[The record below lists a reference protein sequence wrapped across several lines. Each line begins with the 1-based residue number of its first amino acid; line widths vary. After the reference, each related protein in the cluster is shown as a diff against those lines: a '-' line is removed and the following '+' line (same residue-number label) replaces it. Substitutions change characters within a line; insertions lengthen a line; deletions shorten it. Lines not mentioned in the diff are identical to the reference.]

1 MRSRF
6 TFLLSF
12 CTLAASSTALILVA
26 AACSSSKDS
35 PSSLPLIEGGS
46 GGKKD
51 SGDIPIGEQ
60 DAKVADTYI
69 PPGTPGRVY
78 AHTADTLY
86 LFEPVSNDLKM
97 IGKFSCL
104 NGSEQVVDL
113 AVDRTG
119 SVYATTFARFL
130 KVDPITATCTEI
142 KAHGIDEDDYPN
154 ALSFVPAGTVDP
166 TKEALVGYAATA
178 TGVESTDYVRIDTTS
193 GVMTK
198 IGPLNPTAVG
208 TQYKSSGDLISLI
221 QSQNRTFLTVKIL
234 GDAGV
239 APTDLL
245 AEVDPRTGNLK
256 KIIGDTKQIDIYG
269 LGYWAGKGYGFSD
282 NGKISEIDMNTGAAT
297 VVKTLTGD
305 GGAGIPW
312 FGAGVTTEAPITR

>member
-1 MRSRF
+1 MRPRF
-6 TFLLSF
+6 AFLFSF
-12 CTLAASSTALILVA
+12 CTLAASSTALTLVA

-35 PSSLPLIEGGS
+35 PASLPLIEGGS
-46 GGKKD
+46 GGRRD
-51 SGDIPIGEQ
+51 SGDPPIEEQ
-60 DAKVADTYI
+60 DADVADTYI

-86 LFEPVSNDLKM
+86 LFEPVTNVLKM

-104 NGSEQVVDL
+104 NGSEQIIDL

-119 SVYATTFARFL
+119 SVYATSFARFL

-142 KAHGIDEDDYPN
+142 KANAIGDDDYPN
-154 ALSFVPAGTVDP
+154 ALPFVPADTVDP
-166 TKEALVGYAATA
+166 TREALVGYAPFGAS
-178 TGVESTDYVRIDTTS
+178 VESIDYVKIDTKT
-193 GVMTK
+193 GEMTK
-198 IGPLNPTAVG
+198 IGSLNPTAVG

-221 QSQNRTFLTVKIL
+221 QNQNRTFLTVKIF
-234 GDAGV
+234 GSDAG
-239 APTDLL
+239 ANTDLL
-245 AEVDPRTGNLK
+245 AEVDPKTGSIK
-256 KIIGDTKQIDIYG
+256 KILGDTKQTDIYG

-282 NGKISEIDMNTGAAT
+282 NGKISEIDMNTGSAT

>member
-6 TFLLSF
+6 AFLFSF
-12 CTLAASSTALILVA
+12 CTLAASSTALTLVA
-26 AACSSSKDS
+26 AACSSTKDS
-35 PSSLPLIEGGS
+35 PASLPLIEGGS

-51 SGDIPIGEQ
+51 SGDPPIEEQ
-60 DAKVADTYI
+60 DAEVGDTYI

-104 NGSEQVVDL
+104 LAGEPVIDL

-119 SVYATTFARFL
+119 SVYATTFGRFL
-130 KVDPITATCTEI
+130 KVDPITATCTLI
-142 KAHGIDEDDYPN
+142 KAHAIDEDDYPN

-166 TKEALVGYAATA
+166 TKEALVGYAPTGN
-178 TGVESTDYVRIDTTS
+178 GVESIDYVRIDTTT
-193 GVMTK
+193 GDMTK
-198 IGPLNPTAVG
+198 IGVLNPTAVG
-208 TQYKSSGDLISLI
+208 TQYRSSGDLISLI
-221 QSQNRTFLTVKIL
+221 QQQNRTFLTVKIFG
-234 GDAGV
+234 GDAG
-239 APTDLL
+239 ANTDFL
-245 AEVDPRTGNLK
+245 AEVDPKTGNLK
-256 KIIGDTKQIDIYG
+256 KIIGDTKQTDIFG

-282 NGKISEIDMNTGAAT
+282 NGKVSEIDMNTGSAS

-305 GGAGIPW
+305 GGAGVPW
-312 FGAGVTTEAPITR
+312 YGAGVTTEAPITR

>member
-6 TFLLSF
+6 AFLLF
-12 CTLAASSTALILVA
+12 AASSTALTLLA

-51 SGDIPIGEQ
+51 SGDIPIDEQ
-60 DAKVADTYI
+60 DAEVADTYI

-86 LFEPVSNDLKM
+86 LFEPVGNDLKM

-104 NGSEQVVDL
+104 NGAEQVIDL

-142 KAHGIDEDDYPN
+142 KAHDVDEDDYPN

-166 TKEALVGYAATA
+166 TKEALVGYAPTGS
-178 TGVESTDYVRIDTTS
+178 GVESIDYVRIDTST
-193 GVMTK
+193 GLMTK
-198 IGPLNPTAVG
+198 IGVLNPTTVG

-221 QSQNRTFLTVKIL
+221 QNQNRTFLTVKIY
-234 GDAGV
+234 GSDAG
-239 APTDLL
+239 ANTDLL
-245 AEVDPRTGNLK
+245 AEVDPKTGNLK
-256 KIIGDTKQIDIYG
+256 KIIGDTKQTDIFG

-282 NGKISEIDMNTGAAT
+282 NGKISEIDMSTGSAT

-305 GGAGIPW
+305 GGVGIPW
-312 FGAGVTTEAPITR
+312 YGAGVTTEAPVTR

>member
-6 TFLLSF
+6 AFFLF
-12 CTLAASSTALILVA
+12 AVSSTALTLVA
-26 AACSSSKDS
+26 AACGSSKDS

-46 GGKKD
+46 GRKD
-51 SGDIPIGEQ
+51 GGGSPTNEQ
-60 DAKVADTYI
+60 DAEVGDTTI
-69 PPGTPGRVY
+69 TPGTPGRIY

-86 LFEPVSNDLKM
+86 LFEPVSNELKF

-104 NGSEQVVDL
+104 KAGEFMVDL

-119 SVYATTFARFL
+119 TVYATTFTRFL
-130 KVDPITATCTEI
+130 TVDPITGSCSDVRPP
-142 KAHGIDEDDYPN
+142 HGAGEAPYPN

-166 TKEALVGYAATA
+166 TMEALVGYAPPVGTDS
-178 TGVESTDYVRIDTTS
+178 STDYVRIDTKT

-198 IGPLNPTAVG
+198 IGTLNATGAKPR
-208 TQYKSSGDLISLI
+208 YKSSGDLISLI
-221 QSQNRTFLTVKIL
+221 QDQSRTFLTVKNDVD
-234 GDAGV
+234 GGGG
-239 APTDLL
+239 TDSL
-245 AEVDPRTGNLK
+245 AEVNPKTGELM
-256 KIIGDTKQIDIYG
+256 KILGPTNQTDIFG

-282 NGKISEIDMNTGAAT
+282 NGKISEIDMSTGSAT

-305 GGAGIPW
+305 GGVGIPW

>member
-6 TFLLSF
+6 TFLLF
-12 CTLAASSTALILVA
+12 AASSTALTLAA
-26 AACSSSKDS
+26 AACSSSSDS
-35 PSSLPLIEGGS
+35 ASSLPLIEGGS

-51 SGDIPIGEQ
+51 SGDIPSEQ
-60 DAKVADTYI
+60 DAEVADTYI

-104 NGSEQVVDL
+104 KAGEQVIDL

-130 KVDPITATCTEI
+130 KVDAITATCTEI
-142 KAHGIDEDDYPN
+142 STHGVDEDDYPN

-166 TKEALVGYAATA
+166 TKEALVGYASTS
-178 TGVESTDYVRIDTTS
+178 TGVESIDYVRLDTST

-198 IGPLNPTAVG
+198 IGDLNPVGAV
-208 TQYKSSGDLISLI
+208 TKYKSSGDLISLI
-221 QSQNRTFLTVKIL
+221 QNQNRTFLTVKIF
-234 GDAGV
+234 GTDAG
-239 APTDLL
+239 ANTDLL
-245 AEVDPRTGNLK
+245 AEVDPKTGTLK
-256 KIIGDTKQIDIYG
+256 KILGDTKQTDIYG

-282 NGKISEIDMNTGAAT
+282 NGKISEIDMNNGAAT

-312 FGAGVTTEAPITR
+312 YGAGVTTEAPITR